1 MHHEIC
7 YDIYLIVLQN
17 YLYQSM
23 RPNYASSLIW
33 STSKRFVK
41 KIILSLGGL
50 VWFMAIVLCFSATS
64 CPLLD
69 ILPLQDCRHHCDI
82 VLILFEKWSLTF
94 HRKDVIPIFCY
105 LRHWHR
111 FIISTFAWQSIFLVD
126 SILIWFGELVPYTP
140 SYDVNTILSRLH
152 SYNISMESKH
162 LFAII

>member
-17 YLYQSM
+17 YLYQSL

-64 CPLLD
+64 CPVLD
-69 ILPLQDCRHHCDI
+69 ILPCRHHCDI

-94 HRKDVIPIFCY
+94 HWKDVIPIPCY

-111 FIISTFAWQSIFLVD
+111 FIISTFCLTIEIFGWRHLN
-126 SILIWFGELVPYTP
+126 LIW
-140 SYDVNTILSRLH
+140 R
-152 SYNISMESKH
+152 ISSIHAYPMMS
-162 LFAII
+162 IS